1 MANRAVLKSVP
12 FRVGD
17 TIRVYQRIKE
27 GEKERLQAF
36 EGVVIMIHGHQ
47 DGKSFTVRKIATGAV
62 GVERIWP
69 LNSPW
74 INRIQ
79 VVRQGKVKR
88 AKLYYLR
95 KRVGKQALKV
105 QERLVGEVK
114 ERADK
119 KQTKAPAKAK
129 VNADHQTKPRVLRRA
144 AGKKATSK

>member
-79 VVRQGKVKR
+79 VVR
-88 AKLYYLR
+88 
-95 KRVGKQALKV
+95 
-105 QERLVGEVK
+105 
-114 ERADK
+114 
-119 KQTKAPAKAK
+119 
-129 VNADHQTKPRVLRRA
+129 
-144 AGKKATSK
+144 